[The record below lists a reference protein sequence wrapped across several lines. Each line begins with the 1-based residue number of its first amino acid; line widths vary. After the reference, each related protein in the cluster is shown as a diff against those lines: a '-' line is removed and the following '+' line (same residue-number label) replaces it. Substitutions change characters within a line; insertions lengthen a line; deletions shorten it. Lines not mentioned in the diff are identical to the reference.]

1 MTPDADT
8 TQQGCASP
16 SPDQRRMSAAYS
28 TPGGREEREPTIV
41 TRDVGERD
49 VSSAEQG
56 EGIVNGGGN
65 NGGESTKKRKLSP
78 PDERKSTGRGVANLT
93 PEQLAKKRANDRE
106 AQRSIRQRTKL
117 QIETLETRIRD
128 LTSQQ
133 PYQELQHVI
142 QQKQMVDQEN
152 SDIKKRLT
160 QVIALITPIL
170 GTHGLEVPQLAPQPN
185 YHPPNQP
192 NYANRN
198 VSTPSSIASP
208 APFLDIGPERLGLD
222 FLLDEGQRHKIPIP
236 PSGTQETPGF
246 QQSQRPIESVNPTH
260 HRNNSTGKDTNH
272 NTPNPALAPAPGPGS
287 EMNGYSAPIR
297 NSPPPALWIVFSST
311 FFTSG
316 KNAALEGLP
325 TQNS

>member
-128 LTSQQ
+128 LTNGGSGELG
-133 PYQELQHVI
+133 YQEKAHAGYCTNYTNTWYSWSVI
-142 QQKQMVDQEN
+142 
-152 SDIKKRLT
+152 
-160 QVIALITPIL
+160 
-170 GTHGLEVPQLAPQPN
+170 GT
-185 YHPPNQP
+185 
-192 NYANRN
+192 R
-198 VSTPSSIASP
+198 SSSISTAAKLSSP
-208 APFLDIGPERLGLD
+208 QSTKLRESQCLD
-222 FLLDEGQRHKIPIP
+222 
-236 PSGTQETPGF
+236 
-246 QQSQRPIESVNPTH
+246 
-260 HRNNSTGKDTNH
+260 
-272 NTPNPALAPAPGPGS
+272 S
-287 EMNGYSAPIR
+287 E
-297 NSPPPALWIVFSST
+297 
-311 FFTSG
+311 
-316 KNAALEGLP
+316 
-325 TQNS
+325 